1 MFSIKNHH
9 LPPAVPS
16 HQVITVQPEN
26 TTLATVNTL
35 IETLPKLPG
44 AGDKASPE
52 QIAQHRQ
59 NLHKCL
65 SELDSTGRWMRDQG
79 NAVVRPVA
87 VGMQA
92 IVEHALLQDLAQNK
106 IKDVSVIFTT
116 KNPPTPLCS
125 NLNTLSNSLATPDV
139 INSPGSYDTVISR
152 QASLRALIEQPGVDT
167 WALYTQT
174 RDDAG
179 EQKIFDTIAA
189 SKGDRFHAVNTNSE
203 LPESLS
209 GATYVITALDGQKS
223 VLGIRITQANEK
235 EKQCVLFTEKGGQQ
249 ELKDLHNYIA
259 QLPPQNQVSLPENLF
274 L

>member
-1 MFSIKNHH
+1 MFSIKNNHI
-9 LPPAVPS
+9 PPAVPS

-35 IETLPKLPG
+35 IENLPKLPG
-44 AGDKASPE
+44 VGNKASPE
-52 QIAQHRQ
+52 QIEQHRQ
-59 NLHKCL
+59 NLHNCL

-79 NAVVRPVA
+79 NALVRPVA

-116 KNPPTPLCS
+116 QYPPTPLCS
-125 NLNTLSNSLATPDV
+125 ELNTLSTSLATPDV

-152 QASLRALIEQPGVDT
+152 QASLRSLIDQSGVDT
-167 WALYTQT
+167 WAFYT
-174 RDDAG
+174 RVREEDG

-209 GATYVITALDGQKS
+209 GATYIITALDGQKS

-235 EKQCVLFTEKGGQQ
+235 EKKCVLFTEKGGQQ
-249 ELKDLHNYIA
+249 ELEQINDYI
-259 QLPPQNQVSLPENLF
+259 NQQAPENQPSLPEEIF
-274 L
+274 A

>member
-1 MFSIKNHH
+1 MFPIKNNYI
-9 LPPAVPS
+9 PPAVPS

-35 IETLPKLPG
+35 IEYLPKLPG

-59 NLHKCL
+59 NLHNCL

-116 KNPPTPLCS
+116 QYPPTPLCS
-125 NLNTLSNSLATPDV
+125 EINTLSTSLATPDV

-152 QASLRALIEQPGVDT
+152 QASLRSLIDQPGVDT
-167 WALYTQT
+167 WALYTKI

-189 SKGDRFHAVNTNSE
+189 SKGDRFHAINTNSE

-235 EKQCVLFTEKGGQQ
+235 EKQCVLFTEKGGQK

-259 QLPPQNQVSLPENLF
+259 QLPPQNQVSLPEELF
-274 L
+274 